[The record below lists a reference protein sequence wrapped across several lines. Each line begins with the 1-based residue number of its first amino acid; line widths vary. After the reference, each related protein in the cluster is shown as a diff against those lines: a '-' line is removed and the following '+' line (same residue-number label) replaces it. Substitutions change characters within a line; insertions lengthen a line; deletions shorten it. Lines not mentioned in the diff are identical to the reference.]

1 MKFNIKKTEIKNEIF
16 KKINLNENKIIKFN
30 PEEAEIKDY
39 LKKIKNFGNLYE
51 YKYKFKKCPISNLFI
66 MENDLFQELEK
77 IQTLVKE
84 EAILK
89 EKFLF
94 N

>member
-1 MKFNIKKTEIKNEIF
+1 
-16 KKINLNENKIIKFN
+16 
-30 PEEAEIKDY
+30 
-39 LKKIKNFGNLYE
+39 
-51 YKYKFKKCPISNLFI
+51 

-77 IQTLVKE
+77 IQTSVSE